1 MRTTMKRFEHV
12 WRSAFS
18 IVLALLLCA
27 WMLPGGMRQAY
38 ALTSSDSGVLSWNG
52 VKQGDSYVFTIEAN
66 GSVNNAG
73 SKTFS
78 IVYSNGA
85 QGNNNAFQTTWD
97 CSEVKGGWYQN
108 IDGASIET
116 AGSTVTISVPASYF
130 ANDDFTV
137 SFGGSSITSAEMSGG
152 SSVVEP
158 TPTPGS
164 GAGGESGSTDASGGN
179 ESAGGSESGGSS
191 AGSGFGSDNSGEAS
205 SGEGGGTSG
214 TYHGIVI
221 DGDFSDWDAVTKYDV
236 KDVDQNGNPKGYDTV
251 DEIAMVWDGDWVYL
265 YFCDYG
271 TKADWDPS
279 VRQGNWNSVCGAGP
293 HGNGQFAIT
302 TDLGN
307 QTLIQLDG
315 SSGEPKVNGV
325 DGAMVA
331 VNNKEYYGAPHKW
344 EVAIPASKLGNYT
357 ESISFG
363 MYQVAPTITGVT
375 DLQGSKGGEF
385 NGIVY
390 DGNYDDWKYYP
401 HTTIQYATSGTSEH
415 VVDSKGALYADSAQ
429 QKLFGHA
436 STSMPE
442 HLSERGG
449 EFTSAVSIRIN
460 DDDELMLTPRF
471 AAVDADGNINW
482 SPQLSGLG
490 DGTYEFYLFS
500 STCWG
505 NSQNINNLNS
515 SDVCYGKATVTIK
528 DGQQDMEWYMDIP
541 TLAANLHAD
550 GGQDKNTTSIDPS
563 DIKKFETQYGRLGQ
577 QWVTTAGTSTAPF
590 IGIGLCLAAVAGAYA
605 YRRRKRRAAAAPATT
620 QAESL

>member
-1 MRTTMKRFEHV
+1 MKHFEHV

-52 VKQGDSYVFTIEAN
+52 VKQGDNYVFTIEAN

-73 SKTFS
+73 SKTLS
-78 IVYSNGA
+78 VVYSNGA
-85 QGNNNAFQTTWD
+85 QGNSNAFQTTWD

-108 IDGASIET
+108 IDGASIGAT
-116 AGSTVTISVPASYF
+116 GSTVTISVPASYF

-137 SFGGSSITSAEMSGG
+137 SFGGSSITSAEMGGG
-152 SSVVEP
+152 SSAVEP
-158 TPTPGS
+158 TPVPGS

-179 ESAGGSESGGSS
+179 ESADGSESGGSS
-191 AGSGFGSDNSGEAS
+191 AESDSGSSNSGEAS
-205 SGEGGGTSG
+205 PGEGGASGESGGVSG
-214 TYHGIVI
+214 TYNGIVI

-236 KDVDQNGNPKGYDTV
+236 DDSVDAWGNKKTWDTV
-251 DEIAMVWDGDWVYL
+251 NKVAMVWDGDWVYL
-265 YFCDYG
+265 YFESYNAEPG
-271 TKADWDPS
+271 AMA
-279 VRQGNWNSVCGAGP
+279 GAGP
-293 HGNGQFAIT
+293 NNNGQFAIT

-307 QTLIQLDG
+307 QTLIQLQRG
-315 SSGEPKVNGV
+315 PTVAGV
-325 DGAMVA
+325 DGAQVKT
-331 VNNKEYYGAPHKW
+331 NNYDWGNTPHKW
-344 EVAIPASKLGNYT
+344 EVAIPASKLGDYS

-401 HTTIQYATSGTSEH
+401 HTTIQYATSGTGEH

-436 STSMPE
+436 STTMPA
-442 HLSERGG
+442 HLDEQGG
-449 EFTSAVSIRIN
+449 EFTSAVSVRIN
-460 DDDELMLTPRF
+460 DDDNLMLTPRF

-482 SPQLSGLG
+482 SPQLSGLEN
-490 DGTYEFYLFS
+490 GTYEFYLFS

-528 DGQQDMEWYMDIP
+528 DDQQDMEWYMDIP

-550 GGQDKNTTSIDPS
+550 GGRNADVTSIDPN
-563 DIKKFETQYGRLGQ
+563 DIHLFEAHYGRLGQ
-577 QWVTTAGTSTAPF
+577 EWVTTAGTSTAPF

-605 YRRRKRRAAAAPATT
+605 YRRCKRRAAAVPAA

>member
-27 WMLPGGMRQAY
+27 WMLPGGTRQAY
-38 ALTSSDSGVLSWNG
+38 ALASSDSGVLSWNG
-52 VKQGDSYVFTIEAN
+52 VKQGDTYVFTIEAN

-73 SKTFS
+73 NKTLS

-85 QGNNNAFQTTWD
+85 QGNSNALRTTWD
-97 CSEVKGGWYQN
+97 CSEVKGGWYQD

-116 AGSTVTISVPASYF
+116 AGGTVTISVPASYF

-158 TPTPGS
+158 TPVPGS

-179 ESAGGSESGGSS
+179 ESAEGSESGGSS
-191 AGSGFGSDNSGEAS
+191 AGSGSGSSNSGEAS
-205 SGEGGGTSG
+205 PGEGGASGESGGVSG

-236 KDVDQNGNPKGYDTV
+236 KDVDQNGNPKGWDTV

-265 YFCDYG
+265 YFESYNAEPG
-271 TKADWDPS
+271 AMA
-279 VRQGNWNSVCGAGP
+279 GAGP
-293 HGNGQFAIT
+293 NNNGQFAIT

-307 QTLIQLDG
+307 QTLVQLQRG
-315 SSGEPKVNGV
+315 PTVAGV
-325 DGAMVA
+325 DGAQVKA
-331 VNNKEYYGAPHKW
+331 NNYDWGNTPHKW
-344 EVAIPASKLGNYT
+344 EVAIPASKLGNYS

-363 MYQVAPTITGVT
+363 MYQVTPTITGVT

-415 VVDSKGALYADSAQ
+415 MVDSKGALYADSAQ

-436 STSMPE
+436 STTMPA
-442 HLSERGG
+442 HLDEQGG
-449 EFTSAVSIRIN
+449 EFTSAISVRIN
-460 DDDELMLTPRF
+460 SDDNLMLTPRF
-471 AAVDADGNINW
+471 AAVGADGNINW
-482 SPQLSGLG
+482 SPQLSGLE

-505 NSQNINNLNS
+505 NSQNINDLNS
-515 SDVCYGKATVTIK
+515 SDVCYGKATITIK
-528 DGQQDMEWYMDIP
+528 DDQQDMEWYMDIP

-550 GGQDKNTTSIDPS
+550 KGQDKNTTSIDPN
-563 DIKKFETQYGRLGQ
+563 DIHLFETQYGRLGQ
-577 QWVTTAGTSTAPF
+577 EWVTTAGTSTAPF
-590 IGIGLCLAAVAGAYA
+590 IGIGLCLAAVAGAYT
-605 YRRRKRRAAAAPATT
+605 YRRCKRRAAAVPAA

>member
-18 IVLALLLCA
+18 IVLALLLCV

-52 VKQGDSYVFTIEAN
+52 VKQGDNYVFTIEAN

-73 SKTFS
+73 GKTLS

-85 QGNNNAFQTTWD
+85 QGNSNALQTTWD

-158 TPTPGS
+158 TPVPGS

-179 ESAGGSESGGSS
+179 ESAEGSESGGSS
-191 AGSGFGSDNSGEAS
+191 AGSGSGSNNSGEAS
-205 SGEGGGTSG
+205 SGEGGASGESGGVSG

-236 KDVDQNGNPKGYDTV
+236 KDVDQNGNPKGWDTV

-265 YFCDYG
+265 YFESYNAEPG
-271 TKADWDPS
+271 AMA
-279 VRQGNWNSVCGAGP
+279 GAGP
-293 HGNGQFAIT
+293 NNNGQFAIT

-307 QTLIQLDG
+307 QTLVQLQRG
-315 SSGEPKVNGV
+315 PTVAGV
-325 DGAMVA
+325 DGAQVKA
-331 VNNKEYYGAPHKW
+331 NNYDWGNTPHKW
-344 EVAIPASKLGNYT
+344 EVAIPASKLGNYS

-363 MYQVAPTITGVT
+363 MYQVTPTITGVT

-415 VVDSKGALYADSAQ
+415 MVDSKGALYADSAQ

-436 STSMPE
+436 STTMPA
-442 HLSERGG
+442 HLDEQGG
-449 EFTSAVSIRIN
+449 EFTSAISVRIN
-460 DDDELMLTPRF
+460 SDDNLMLTPRF
-471 AAVDADGNINW
+471 AAVGADGNINW
-482 SPQLSGLG
+482 SPQLSGLE

-505 NSQNINNLNS
+505 NSQNINDLNS
-515 SDVCYGKATVTIK
+515 SDVCYGKATITIK
-528 DGQQDMEWYMDIP
+528 DDQQDMEWYMDIP

-550 GGQDKNTTSIDPS
+550 WGQNADATSIDPN

-577 QWVTTAGTSTAPF
+577 EWVTTAGTSTAPF

-605 YRRRKRRAAAAPATT
+605 YRRCKRRAAAAPAT